1 MARRKKKKTRIR
13 QKEQKD
19 FIVQKKKPE
28 NFVAVGSSIW
38 WEANPDKSK
47 EYGKKEFEQKEKLT
61 PKEAEIFLGVT
72 REWLLCFMAGK
83 KGFPK
88 LPYSWGGNNVATVKL
103 ARDDLGPYR
112 IMLQGGSSTPRH
124 VLREN
129 NPTDIP
135 GLHNKQRRKDC
146 RRPDRNF

>member
-47 EYGKKEFEQKEKLT
+47 EYGKKEFEQRENSRQKRRRY
-61 PKEAEIFLGVT
+61 FLG
-72 REWLLCFMAGK
+72 
-83 KGFPK
+83 
-88 LPYSWGGNNVATVKL
+88 
-103 ARDDLGPYR
+103 
-112 IMLQGGSSTPRH
+112 
-124 VLREN
+124 
-129 NPTDIP
+129 
-135 GLHNKQRRKDC
+135 
-146 RRPDRNF
+146 

>member
-1 MARRKKKKTRIR
+1 MARRKKKKMSAR

-88 LPYSWGGNNVATVKL
+88 LPYSWDKPNPATVKF
-103 ARDDLGPYR
+103 ARKDLVEYR
-112 IMLQGGSSTPRH
+112 KMLPSKKSSTTARQIKKYH
-124 VLREN
+124 EHER
-129 NPTDIP
+129 D
-135 GLHNKQRRKDC
+135 Q
-146 RRPDRNF
+146 